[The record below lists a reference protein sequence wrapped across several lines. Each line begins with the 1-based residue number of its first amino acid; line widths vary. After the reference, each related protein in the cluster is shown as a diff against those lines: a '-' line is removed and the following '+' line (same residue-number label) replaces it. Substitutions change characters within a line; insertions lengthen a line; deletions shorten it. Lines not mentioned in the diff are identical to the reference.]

1 MLKKILLVI
10 LLIAIV
16 LAASGILFV
25 YIYRDEL
32 KSYTAHQINKQLSTN
47 LSEENFK
54 LNFFRGFP
62 YAAVE
67 VQNLKRETVTETE
80 QDYAFR
86 IGSLSVYFHIPDLI
100 FNKFN
105 IKKIIL
111 EDALIRIFD
120 SDKESSE
127 EAGILGDL
135 FDRESEMELNLKNA
149 AFKNVKLIFEEGQNQ
164 KTIILLNQ
172 LGLHAFWQE
181 EKRLLDIEGTFSLH
195 LLDGSVPVF
204 ESGELDTRLALDYF
218 PEEGSYQV
226 ISGFLKSPGLQFY
239 LNGTSLGKDFLK
251 LQLTTDQLD
260 LNKVQNSELV
270 KRHVDLGGI
279 SLSGKVAVNAA
290 LESWFF
296 SGNTPYLRG
305 DFELEKATVK
315 AGQSNF
321 TLEDIR
327 GTGNFSNGPARNLR
341 SAFISLNKAEMQYG
355 DSRMQIRLRLEDLLA
370 PLIHAEVSGKIS
382 MEKLIRDIGTDQ
394 LPLTLSGNPEVR
406 IDWKRQRPGWGALEL
421 QDILYSKTKGEIH
434 LDGLEGVVDFYPL
447 PFEIVNGKLFI
458 NNNDLKLNDLLI
470 QTDNSR
476 LVLNTSVQDLFS
488 YLLFKKAPLTVR
500 SEINFGY
507 ADIEELL
514 SVSPKTAGQKENFSY
529 PPVVFENILQADSLV
544 WGDFL
549 ATGISSHVDY
559 AKDELRFGE
568 TSFRA
573 FGGLIDAR
581 GKLLIRDDH
590 YTLETNGKIAGADI
604 SRLFR
609 ELNDFNQ
616 QQITHENLSGILDA
630 ELHFETDFNKTL
642 HPRLSSIILKSNF
655 EIHDGHLRNYK
666 PLMES
671 LKFLND
677 DSLKDIQFL
686 TLKNHIKVQDQIIHI
701 PQMEISSNVIDLEG
715 YGTHSFDNEIDYHFK
730 ILLSEFLSHKARN
743 RKNAFEEYGYIED
756 DGLGK
761 ASLYFHLTGT
771 ADDFQFKYDKK
782 AVREK
787 IIADFKRESMKIKK
801 DFSEEFKWL
810 KRDPEKVREREE
822 RKEYYETQEEG
833 NFILEWE
840 NEPDT
845 SINK

>member
-1 MLKKILLVI
+1 MLKKILLI
-10 LLIAIV
+10 IFLIAIV
-16 LAASGILFV
+16 LAMGSILFV

-32 KSYTAHQINKQLSTN
+32 KSYTAHQINEQLNTN
-47 LSEENFK
+47 LSEENFE
-54 LNFFRGFP
+54 LNFFQGFP

-67 VQNLKRETVTETE
+67 VKDLKRETVTETE
-80 QDYAFR
+80 QDYIFL
-86 IGSLSVYFHIPDLI
+86 IGTLSVYFHIPDLI

-105 IKKIIL
+105 IKKIKL

-120 SDKESSE
+120 SDRDPSE
-127 EAGILGDL
+127 EAGLLSDL
-135 FDRESEMELNLKNA
+135 FARESEMKLNLKNA
-149 AFKNVKLIFEEGQNQ
+149 TLKNVKLIFEEGQNQ

-172 LGLHAFWQE
+172 LGLHAFWRE

-195 LLDGSVPVF
+195 LWEGAVPVF

-218 PEEGSYQV
+218 PKEGSYQV
-226 ISGFLKSPGLQFY
+226 ISGFLKSPGLPFY

-270 KRHVDLGGI
+270 KKYVDLEDI
-279 SLSGKVAVNAA
+279 SLTGKAAVNATV
-290 LESWFF
+290 ESWFF
-296 SGNTPYLRG
+296 SGNTPYISG
-305 DFELEKATVK
+305 DFDLEKAAVK
-315 AGQSNF
+315 TEQSNF
-321 TLEDIR
+321 IFEDIQ
-327 GTGNFSNGPARNLR
+327 GTGNFSNGPTRNLH

-355 DSRMQIRLRLEDLLA
+355 DSRMRIRLRLEDLLA

-382 MEKLIRDIGTDQ
+382 VEKLIRDIGTDH
-394 LPLTLSGNPEVR
+394 LPLKLSGNPEVN
-406 IDWKRQRPGWGALEL
+406 IKWKRQRPGWGPLEL
-421 QDILYSKTKGEIH
+421 QDILYSKTNGEIN
-434 LDGLEGVVDFYPL
+434 LDGLKGVVGFYPL
-447 PFEIVNGKLFI
+447 PFEIVNGKLLI
-458 NNNDLKLNDLLI
+458 NNNDLKLKDLLI
-470 QTDNSR
+470 KTDNSR
-476 LVLNTSVQDLFS
+476 LVLNSSVQELFS
-488 YLLFKKAPLTVR
+488 YLLFKEEPLTIR
-500 SEINFGY
+500 SEINSEY

-514 SVSPKTAGQKENFSY
+514 SVEPETAAQKENFDY
-529 PPVVFENILQADSLV
+529 PPVIFENILQADSLA

-549 ATGISSHVDY
+549 ATEISSHVDY
-559 AKDELRFGE
+559 GKDELRFGE
-568 TSFRA
+568 TSLQA
-573 FGGLIDAR
+573 FGGSIDAR

-590 YTLETNGKIAGADI
+590 YTLEANGKMAGVDI

-609 ELNDFNQ
+609 ELSDFNQ

-630 ELHFETDFNKTL
+630 ELNFTTDFNKTL
-642 HPRLSSIILKSNF
+642 QPLLSSISLKSNF
-655 EIHDGHLRNYK
+655 EIQDGHLKNYK

-677 DSLKDIQFL
+677 DSLKDIKFL
-686 TLKNHIKVQDQIIHI
+686 TLKNHIKIQDQIIHI
-701 PQMEISSNVIDLEG
+701 PQMEINSNVIDLEG

-730 ILLSEFLSHKARN
+730 ILLSELLSHKARN
-743 RKNAFEEYGYIED
+743 RKNEFEEYGYIED

-771 ADDFQFKYDKK
+771 ADEFQFKYDKK
-782 AVREK
+782 AVRKK
-787 IIADFKRESMKIKK
+787 IIADFKKESQKIKE

-810 KRDPEKVREREE
+810 KRDPEKTREHEE
-822 RKEYYETQEEG
+822 MKEYFETQERG